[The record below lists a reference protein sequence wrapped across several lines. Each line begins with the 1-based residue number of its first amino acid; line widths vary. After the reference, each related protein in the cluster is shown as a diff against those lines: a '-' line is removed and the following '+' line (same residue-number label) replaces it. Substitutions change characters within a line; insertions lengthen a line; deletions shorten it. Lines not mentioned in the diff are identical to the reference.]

1 MRIYCDGI
9 FDLFH
14 KGHLEHFKKIHQYF
28 EVPIHLIVGIIS
40 DKIAINYKRKPVF
53 NENKRLKII

>member
-28 EVPIHLIVGIIS
+28 KVPIHLIVGIIS
-40 DKIAINYKRKPVF
+40 DKVAINYK
-53 NENKRLKII
+53 L